1 MKRRSRCQAT
11 LDSFVV
17 RSPRVSPA
25 TSPSKKEPGM
35 RQATLE
41 SLKGVVVVEEMKRAR
56 VVLERTDVS
65 AELKVDTLQHL
76 LRKTPA
82 KEVLVRT
89 KLGKTVHKLCRAEE
103 AEVAAAAQQV
113 YTAWKNH
120 ILSKVNRPYIE
131 VKCDLKTQKL
141 RSSAKQML
149 LEALQR
155 EMEGGGGKVE
165 HENSGEVVI
174 LDMKKT
180 KQNMHKH
187 RHKDEG
193 TSVGKSSGKRPRSD
207 STEEEPVIHNTKQRI
222 EKKEEKSEDRA
233 NHKRSKEDKATKKSE
248 HKQNL
253 EEDGEEEKGNSEDR
267 ENHKR
272 LKRDCHTEKYEQKHR
287 KNQEEGR
294 SRDRGEQ
301 REGRDTPDTQQ
312 ESVDMIADHLER
324 EVYQVHTRRVDNSYR
339 RTIRSM
345 IFALRHQ
352 GDVRKAVVQ
361 ATLSVQDFVNQHRK
375 N

>member
-1 MKRRSRCQAT
+1 MEEEICMFKDSKTTIRMKRRSRCQAT

-41 SLKGVVVVEEMKRAR
+41 SLKF
-56 VVLERTDVS
+56 VS
-65 AELKVDTLQHL
+65 LY
-76 LRKTPA
+76 P
-82 KEVLVRT
+82 LVALFAT
-89 KLGKTVHKLCRAEE
+89 LGKTVHKLCRAEE